1 MKNLEKEYDV
11 HRYDIKTSEKK
22 IFKKYTDTIRSH
34 EYFDIRLNDDNS
46 DEVLSVKEYS
56 IEKIFS
62 LLNEYPEEHILFLYL
77 IENKNPPSISIPVSE
92 PSSSSSF
99 VVNQLNSSE
108 IRLDSF
114 ESESPPSSQENTPEY
129 KISQYFCIF
138 SLIYYIMAGL
148 ITIHFLQFLCSK
160 QVRKYNKFIIYSCNI

>member
-22 IFKKYTDTIRSH
+22 IFKKYTDTIKSH

-46 DEVLSVKEYS
+46 DEVLTIKENS

-62 LLNEYPEEHILFLYL
+62 LLNEHPEEHILFLYL
-77 IENKNPPSISIPVSE
+77 MENKNSPSISLPVTDQ
-92 PSSSSSF
+92 SSSSF

-108 IRLDSF
+108 IRLDPYD
-114 ESESPPSSQENTPEY
+114 SESPSLQQENTQEY
-129 KISQYFCIF
+129 KISQYYCIF

-160 QVRKYNKFIIYSCNI
+160 QVRKYDKLIIYLNNI

>member
-22 IFKKYTDTIRSH
+22 IFKKYSETIKSH
-34 EYFDIRLNDDNS
+34 ESFDIRLNDDNS
-46 DEVLSVKEYS
+46 DELLTVKEYS

-62 LLNEYPEEHILFLYL
+62 LLDEYPEEHILFLYL
-77 IENKNPPSISIPVSE
+77 IENKNPPSISLPVSE
-92 PSSSSSF
+92 PSSSF

-108 IRLDSF
+108 IRLDPYD
-114 ESESPPSSQENTPEY
+114 SESPPSLQENTLEY
-129 KISQYFCIF
+129 KISQYYCIF

-160 QVRKYNKFIIYSCNI
+160 QVRKYKIN

>member
-22 IFKKYTDTIRSH
+22 IFKKYTDTIKSH

-46 DEVLSVKEYS
+46 DEVLTIKEYS
-56 IEKIFS
+56 IEKIFT
-62 LLNEYPEEHILFLYL
+62 LLNEFPEEHILFLYS
-77 IENKNPPSISIPVSE
+77 IENQNSPSISLPVTE
-92 PSSSSSF
+92 PSSSSF
-99 VVNQLNSSE
+99 VINQLNSSE
-108 IRLDSF
+108 IRLDPYD
-114 ESESPPSSQENTPEY
+114 SESPSLQQENTQEY
-129 KISQYFCIF
+129 KISQYYCIF

-160 QVRKYNKFIIYSCNI
+160 QVRKYNKLIIYSCNI

>member
-22 IFKKYTDTIRSH
+22 IFKKYSEAIKSH

-46 DEVLSVKEYS
+46 DEVLNIKEYS

-62 LLNEYPEEHILFLYL
+62 LSSEYPEEHILFLYL
-77 IENKNPPSISIPVSE
+77 IENKSSSISIPVTE
-92 PSSSSSF
+92 QSSSF

-108 IRLDSF
+108 IRLDSYD
-114 ESESPPSSQENTPEY
+114 SESPPSQQENTPEY

-148 ITIHFLQFLCSK
+148 ITIHFLQFLFSE
-160 QVRKYNKFIIYSCNI
+160 QVRKYNKFIIYLNNK